1 MSMKVPYHKQ
11 SETFT
16 CAPASLKMVFEYFGR
31 HISEQELA
39 DELKTDKKN
48 GTRNNKI
55 IKTAVEHGFFCYANN
70 DSEIGE
76 IESFLKKG
84 LPVIVNYIEPSNDE
98 GHYAVVV
105 GLSDD
110 YLFLNDPWNGKKFEI
125 SREEF
130 LKRWKDSDG
139 T

>member
-1 MSMKVPYHKQ
+1 
-11 SETFT
+11 
-16 CAPASLKMVFEYFGR
+16 
-31 HISEQELA
+31 
-39 DELKTDKKN
+39 
-48 GTRNNKI
+48 
-55 IKTAVEHGFFCYANN
+55 
-70 DSEIGE
+70 
-76 IESFLKKG
+76 
-84 LPVIVNYIEPSNDE
+84 PSNDE

-139 T
+139 THKNWLMVISENDLKLGKQFLPNK